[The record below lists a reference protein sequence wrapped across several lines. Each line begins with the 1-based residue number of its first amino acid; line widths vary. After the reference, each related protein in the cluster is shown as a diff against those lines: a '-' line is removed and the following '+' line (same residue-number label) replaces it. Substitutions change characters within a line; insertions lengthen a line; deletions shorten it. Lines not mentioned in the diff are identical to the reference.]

1 MLHSP
6 AVKKFIFSLLI
17 QPAWVSCLRW
27 AAQIDKSLGEKGPE
41 QNMLLNETWRKKTF
55 HHNLYGIVQ
64 QLRICTNLTLRRH
77 IKAESTKASGRVW
90 KHRHFPRIAWTF
102 FPSHIFVRI
111 DVWALCDNNWCCL
124 PPKWTIF
131 LWIQHKARCWS
142 QRARLPAQ
150 QGIRKIMYLVSNQ
163 FMWLSNIEDY
173 ESVLKLEFKWISSS
187 SYPWFYCL
195 SKSCTQYFENLAV
208 AAILDKGL
216 RNFKH
221 CCILPI
227 QFAIQ
232 ENMVRGEKRRE
243 AGHLVRNRLQGS

>member
-1 MLHSP
+1 MKL
-6 AVKKFIFSLLI
+6 
-17 QPAWVSCLRW
+17 
-27 AAQIDKSLGEKGPE
+27 E
-41 QNMLLNETWRKKTF
+41 KKTF
-55 HHNLYGIVQ
+55 HHSLHGIVQ

-111 DVWALCDNNWCCL
+111 DVWAWCDNNWCCL

-163 FMWLSNIEDY
+163 FMWLSNIVEDY
-173 ESVLKLEFKWISSS
+173 ESVLKLEFKLISSS

-195 SKSCTQYFENLAV
+195 SKSCTQYFENMAV

-221 CCILPI
+221 CCRALC
-227 QFAIQ
+227 FANSICDTGK
-232 ENMVRGEKRRE
+232 RGTREEKKRSRPPGKE
-243 AGHLVRNRLQGS
+243 SSSRLINPNGPTL